1 MGLLIKFI
9 KFGVVGFTGLIIDF
23 SVTYLLKEKLK
34 INRYISNSVGFT
46 LAASSNY
53 ILNRIWTFNSHN
65 PKVATEFISFLT
77 ISLVGLLI
85 NNSCIY
91 LFEKKFNF
99 YFSKVLAIGIT
110 TFWNFFAN
118 YWITFGS

>member
-1 MGLLIKFI
+1 MLIKFI
-9 KFGVVGFTGLIIDF
+9 KFGIVGFTGLIIDF
-23 SVTYLLKEKLK
+23 SITYILKEKLK
-34 INRYISNSVGFT
+34 VNRYISNSTGFI

-53 ILNRIWTFNSHN
+53 LFNRIWTFNSHN
-65 PKVATEFISFLT
+65 PEVATEFISFII
-77 ISLVGLLI
+77 ISAIGLLI

-99 YFSKVLAIGIT
+99 YFSKVLAIGVT

-118 YWITFGS
+118 YWITFNV